1 MLYYRWIQVVH
12 EIPGEWKRIPRK
24 NHVSS
29 TKIYIDYHAIT
40 KNLIVSLEK
49 LI

>member
-1 MLYYRWIQVVH
+1 MN

-29 TKIYIDYHAIT
+29 TNIYIDHHAVT